1 MATTVS
7 RINITL
13 PKELISELRGSI
25 PKRERSRIIAK
36 ALGEEIAKMK
46 SVKKIIVK
54 LLLIYSTILKKRLRK
69 TDKSI
74 IELTTKKYIGAENL
88 HKLPII
94 NVL

>member
-25 PKRERSRIIAK
+25 PKRERSRVIAK

-46 SVKKIIVK
+46 REESFKK
-54 LLLIYSTILKKRLRK
+54 LKG
-69 TDKSI
+69 I
-74 IELTTKKYIGAENL
+74 WE
-88 HKLPII
+88 
-94 NVL
+94 

>member
-13 PKELISELRGSI
+13 PKELISELRESI

-46 SVKKIIVK
+46 REESFKK
-54 LLLIYSTILKKRLRK
+54 LKGIWKKAGGIRFK
-69 TDKSI
+69 SDK
-74 IELTTKKYIGAENL
+74 ELTAWRKSLWTSAE
-88 HKLPII
+88 KRFSKRIRG
-94 NVL
+94 

>member
-46 SVKKIIVK
+46 REESFKK
-54 LLLIYSTILKKRLRK
+54 LKGIWEKAGGTPFK
-69 TDKSI
+69 SDK
-74 IELTTKKYIGAENL
+74 ELTAWRKSLWTSAE
-88 HKLPII
+88 KRFSKRIRG
-94 NVL
+94 

>member
-46 SVKKIIVK
+46 REKSFKK
-54 LLLIYSTILKKRLRK
+54 LKGIWEKAGGISFK
-69 TDKSI
+69 SDK
-74 IELTTKKYIGAENL
+74 ELTAWRKSLWISAE
-88 HKLPII
+88 KRFSKRIRG
-94 NVL
+94 